1 MSAKVL
7 MIAGTMSSVGKSLIT
22 AGLCRLFARNGVSVA
37 PFKAQNMSNN
47 AAVCADGGE
56 IGRAQAIQAQA
67 ARILPTVDMNPIL
80 MKPEADYK
88 SQIIVQGTP
97 IGTFSG
103 RDYYRMR
110 ESLWENVT
118 ESLDRL
124 REAHELVLIEGAGSI
139 AELNLAGNDI
149 VNLRVARYA
158 NAPVLLVGD
167 IDRGGIF
174 AQLLG
179 SRSLLDPGDQARI
192 RGFIVNKFRGD
203 SVG

>member
-1 MSAKVL
+1 

-37 PFKAQNMSNN
+37 PFKAQNMNNN

-88 SQIIVQGTP
+88 SQIIVQGMP
-97 IGTFSG
+97 IGTFNG

-110 ESLWENVT
+110 ESLWGNVT

-139 AELNLAGNDI
+139 ATVVSVLALSKIIAFAPSAIAVSNSSI
-149 VNLRVARYA
+149 CLLASSSLRCFSLRWAVARPPRTWA
-158 NAPVLLVGD
+158 TRKSGF
-167 IDRGGIF
+167 I
-174 AQLLG
+174 AQLL
-179 SRSLLDPGDQARI
+179 RFL
-192 RGFIVNKFRGD
+192 
-203 SVG
+203 